1 MSDTLPRLMPSQPSE
16 HPTPPAP
23 RAGRRSSARERLG
36 FRDGD
41 KGVHSSR
48 TMMLAELTQALAA
61 TPAAATREEFRRHI
75 VTENLLGK
83 RTEINRIRADGY
95 LHQLYGLDPTIP
107 IYRLL
112 RRFWEADPEGR
123 PLLAMLCACA
133 RDPLLRAAAAGVLA
147 VPVGEQVDPTRVVSA
162 LSTVSPRFTPKTLAS
177 MSRNVGSSFTQSGH
191 LKGKL
196 RKVRVRA
203 RATPTTAAFA
213 AALGWMEGAR
223 GQFLL
228 ASPWAHLLDVN
239 AAEMLDP
246 LLAAARSGW
255 IDVRAAAGV
264 VEVRMDRLLTPA
276 EMEWC
281 HAQPD

>member
-1 MSDTLPRLMPSQPSE
+1 
-16 HPTPPAP
+16 
-23 RAGRRSSARERLG
+23 
-36 FRDGD
+36 
-41 KGVHSSR
+41 
-48 TMMLAELTQALAA
+48 MLVELTHALAA
-61 TPAAATREEFRRHI
+61 TPEAGTREEFRRHI
-75 VTENLLGK
+75 VAENLLGK
-83 RTEINRIRADGY
+83 RTEINRIRADAY
-95 LHQLYGLDPTIP
+95 LHQLFGLDPSLP
-107 IYRLL
+107 VYRLL
-112 RRFWEADPEGR
+112 RRFWEADADGR

-133 RDPLLRAAAAGVLA
+133 RDPLLRAAGTGVLA
-147 VPVGEQVDPTRVVSA
+147 VPIGEQVDPARVVAA
-162 LSTVSPRFTPKTLAS
+162 LSTVSPRFTAKTLAS

-191 LKGKL
+191 LRGKL

-228 ASPWAHLLDVN
+228 ASRWANLLDVN
-239 AAEMLDP
+239 AAEMLDL

-255 IDVRAAAGV
+255 IDVRSAAGV

-281 HAQPD
+281 NAQQD

>member
-1 MSDTLPRLMPSQPSE
+1 MF
-16 HPTPPAP
+16 HPAP
-23 RAGRRSSARERLG
+23 PRPGLRASVRELLG

-41 KGVHSSR
+41 KGAHSSR

-61 TPAAATREEFRRHI
+61 TPEAGTREEFRRHI

-95 LHQLYGLDPTIP
+95 LHQLYGLDPSLP
-107 IYRLL
+107 VYRLL
-112 RRFWEADPEGR
+112 RRFWEADPDGR

-133 RDPLLRAAAAGVLA
+133 RDPLLRAAATGFLA
-147 VPVGEQVDPTRVVSA
+147 VPIGEVVDHPRVVQA
-162 LSTVSPRFTPKTLAS
+162 LVAVSPRFAPTTVLS
-177 MSRNVGSSFTQSGH
+177 MGQNIASSFTQSGH

-228 ASPWAHLLDVN
+228 ASRWANLLDVN
-239 AAEMLDP
+239 PAEMLDL

-255 IDVRAAAGV
+255 IDVRSAAGV

-281 HAQPD
+281 NAQQD